1 MLHLK
6 MAHELDRVQCSGYTM
21 MMTLRS
27 SSFRVHLHLR
37 SVPARHAAVLAPT
50 VSEDLPSE
58 TKHLQPGHAHVPLR
72 DSGHLGT
79 ERPQPEVRLT
89 GVYRYVLDLPMK
101 VNSLLPAGVTATPP
115 QPPAAQVYLRL
126 VMRVCACLTVAV

>member
-1 MLHLK
+1 
-6 MAHELDRVQCSGYTM
+6 M
-21 MMTLRS
+21 MMMMILYS
-27 SSFRVHLHLR
+27 SSSRVHLHLR
-37 SVPARHAAVLAPT
+37 SVPARHAAILAPT

-79 ERPQPEVRLT
+79 ERAQPEVRLT
-89 GVYRYVLDLPMK
+89 GVYRYVLHRSQQEELDLPMK

-126 VMRVCACLTVAV
+126 VMCVCLEVAV